1 MDSSGRRKR
10 KSVWKILLNM
20 KKYSYQTLIRL
31 LILLL
36 LPNFFLFCNVKK
48 KVSKDKPIEIKEIVF
63 KKSTISD
70 KDLLNQSIKDF
81 NEKFIVEL
89 KNSITEEIKEQ
100 NQDIEVEK
108 MNQKIDSLKPFFEM
122 MSTELFISENELLHY
137 KFQDSLIIS
146 YVTVNNEIRGDYRI
160 INTNKNTFQYLAKID
175 STTTYY
181 NNTPYKYR
189 SEKGLT
195 INEFRNEKKIIH
207 GIECFKIVVIAQ
219 DDIGDEEMPQFL
231 RNLTTEYTMYVSDR
245 IKCSFHPVVWYK
257 MILDKYYPLQLIESS
272 EFLKGAVTKYEL
284 EKLVLNDY

>member
-1 MDSSGRRKR
+1 MDSSRRRKR
-10 KSVWKILLNM
+10 TSLWKILLNM
-20 KKYSYQTLIRL
+20 KEYNYQTLIKL
-31 LILLL
+31 PILLL
-36 LPNFFLFCNVKK
+36 LPNLFLFCSVKK
-48 KVSKDKPIEIKEIVF
+48 EVSKDKPIEIKEIVF

-70 KDLLNQSIKDF
+70 KDILNQSIKDF

-89 KNSITEEIKEQ
+89 KNSTTQEIKEQ
-100 NQDIEVEK
+100 NQDIEKQEIH
-108 MNQKIDSLKPFFEM
+108 QKIDSLKPFLEM
-122 MSTELFISENELLHY
+122 MSSELFISENELLHY

-146 YVTVNNEIRGDYRI
+146 YLTVNNKIRGDYRI
-160 INTNKNTFQYLAKID
+160 INTNKNTFHYLAKID

-219 DDIGDEEMPQFL
+219 DDLDDEEMPDFL
-231 RNLTTEYTMYVSDR
+231 RNLTTEYTMYVTDR

-257 MILDKYYPLQLIESS
+257 MVLDKYYPLEIIEYSNEIKGVITTYKIELIN
-272 EFLKGAVTKYEL
+272 LK
-284 EKLVLNDY
+284 